1 MLKGGIANMVTFLW
15 SMGTNTHVLVNQEE
29 QDLLEF
35 GVEGLE
41 TLLRNMGANLAMH
54 KGFARG
60 GFRKGFANVVQET
73 ELEGDSGADVVLVG
87 VVRTKETAA

>member
-1 MLKGGIANMVTFLW
+1 MLKGGIANMVTFLR

-54 KGFARG
+54 KGFA
-60 GFRKGFANVVQET
+60 
-73 ELEGDSGADVVLVG
+73 
-87 VVRTKETAA
+87 